1 MKDVVELVTSESP
14 PLRYTVDDIVET
26 GRRRQQ
32 RRRIGW
38 AASGATVLVA
48 LGVVMTVAVPSVAG
62 GAPLANAS
70 GRSAPGSAP
79 AAPAAV
85 QSTIAAAQNFTVPAQ
100 PFAFTIGGYRVGKL
114 RVAAPVDVSTSYE
127 LASVYADDLTTND
140 QAVDP
145 NAPPPTHEASTL
157 YAYLTVYRPG
167 AYDPTK
173 LAGAKQVAIAGRPG
187 LEASGPGRNDA
198 MVIRTLAWQYTANAW
213 AVITANSTDADNP
226 SAADLR
232 QLAAGLPAT
241 APTPAKVP
249 LTMGYVPSGYHLD
262 EVAMHAMTGL
272 NGIASARDGDYAGL
286 LFSSPALPTTGLTE
300 PYGGV
305 DGADPP
311 GSFLIFVVP
320 SGNSNQHASPGISCL
335 NGFCNRWFDNGSVN
349 VQVAS
354 GGRLSDGEMTKILN
368 GITLGNVHDTGTWT
382 EVTAAIH

>member
-1 MKDVVELVTSESP
+1 
-14 PLRYTVDDIVET
+14 
-26 GRRRQQ
+26 
-32 RRRIGW
+32 
-38 AASGATVLVA
+38 
-48 LGVVMTVAVPSVAG
+48 
-62 GAPLANAS
+62 
-70 GRSAPGSAP
+70 
-79 AAPAAV
+79 
-85 QSTIAAAQNFTVPAQ
+85 
-100 PFAFTIGGYRVGKL
+100 
-114 RVAAPVDVSTSYE
+114 
-127 LASVYADDLTTND
+127 
-140 QAVDP
+140 
-145 NAPPPTHEASTL
+145 
-157 YAYLTVYRPG
+157 
-167 AYDPTK
+167 
-173 LAGAKQVAIAGRPG
+173 
-187 LEASGPGRNDA
+187 
-198 MVIRTLAWQYTANAW
+198 
-213 AVITANSTDADNP
+213 
-226 SAADLR
+226 
-232 QLAAGLPAT
+232 LPAT